1 MANQS
6 DYKHRVYYISLLAS
20 DEFGKPKD
28 EYFTFDEAS
37 RIDLKDTTVIVLD
50 VHDLFLMYKQ
60 RHPEMNEEAL
70 KSVTVYD
77 LADDLIEA
85 DPKASYFFDECPFI
99 AYSMKFLGKLIEF
112 LKDFDCDSF

>member
-1 MANQS
+1 MTNQS
-6 DYKHRVYYISLLAS
+6 DYNHRVYYISLLAS
-20 DEFGKPKD
+20 DQFGKPKN

-37 RIDLKDTTVIVLD
+37 KIDLEDTDVKVLD
-50 VHDLFLMYKQ
+50 VHELLLMYKQ

-70 KSVTVYD
+70 KAVTVYE

-99 AYSMKFLGKLIEF
+99 ASRNP
-112 LKDFDCDSF
+112 DFDTRGRLIKLCPEF